1 MELFAYISLE
11 DLDKILRGI
20 DDEVG
25 KRFDEDSN
33 KVSSHN
39 CREGVNYVEL
49 FDDLKN
55 IGVLQQYNASKPEY
69 HDGGVLVRVNIP
81 KRLIVSHEGVSIYKV
96 EEKGQE
102 KYLELK
108 TYPVESKYLRTDN
121 FVDAVFDREC
131 SSTVEE
137 IEGEL
142 NFKYSP
148 RSMGE

>member
-11 DLDKILRGI
+11 DLDKILRGNH
-20 DDEVG
+20 DEVG

-33 KVSSHN
+33 RVSSHN

-55 IGVLQQYNASKPEY
+55 IGVLQQYNAGKPEY

>member
-1 MELFAYISLE
+1 MELFAYISLQ
-11 DLDKILRGI
+11 DLDKILRGNH
-20 DDEVG
+20 DEVG
-25 KRFDEDSN
+25 RKFDEDSN
-33 KVSSHN
+33 RVSSHK
-39 CREGVNYVEL
+39 CQEGVNYVEL

-69 HDGGVLVRVNIP
+69 QEGGVLVRVNVP
-81 KRLIVSHEGVSIYKV
+81 KRLIASHDGTSIYRV
-96 EEKGQE
+96 EERGQE
-102 KYLELK
+102 KFLELK

-137 IEGEL
+137 IEDEL

>member
-11 DLDKILRGI
+11 DLDKILRGNH
-20 DDEVG
+20 DEVG
-25 KRFDEDSN
+25 KMFDEDSN

-55 IGVLQQYNASKPEY
+55 IGVLQQYNAGKPEY
-69 HDGGVLVRVNIP
+69 HDGGVLVRVNMP

-102 KYLELK
+102 KYLEIK

>member
-11 DLDKILRGI
+11 DLDKILRGNH
-20 DDEVG
+20 DEVG
-25 KRFDEDSN
+25 KMFDEDSN

-55 IGVLQQYNASKPEY
+55 IGVLQQYNAGKPEY

>member
-11 DLDKILRGI
+11 DLDKILRGNH
-20 DDEVG
+20 DEVG
-25 KRFDEDSN
+25 KKFDEDSN
-33 KVSSHN
+33 RVSSHN

-55 IGVLQQYNASKPEY
+55 IGVLQQYNAGKPEY

>member
-1 MELFAYISLE
+1 MELFAYISLQ
-11 DLDKILRGI
+11 DLDKILRGNH
-20 DDEVG
+20 DEVG

-81 KRLIVSHEGVSIYKV
+81 KRLIVSHDGISIYRVK
-96 EEKGQE
+96 EKEQE
-102 KYLELK
+102 KFLELR

-137 IEGEL
+137 IENEL

>member
-11 DLDKILRGI
+11 DLDKILRGNH
-20 DDEVG
+20 DEVG
-25 KRFDEDSN
+25 KKFDEDSN
-33 KVSSHN
+33 RVSSHN

-55 IGVLQQYNASKPEY
+55 IGVLQQYNAGKPEY

-108 TYPVESKYLRTDN
+108 TYPVESKYLRTEN

>member
-11 DLDKILRGI
+11 DLDKILRGKHE
-20 DDEVG
+20 EVG
-25 KRFDEDSN
+25 KKFDEDSN

>member
-1 MELFAYISLE
+1 MELFAYISLQ
-11 DLDKILRGI
+11 DLDKILRGKH
-20 DDEVG
+20 DEVG

-33 KVSSHN
+33 RVSSHN
-39 CREGVNYVEL
+39 CKEGVNYVEL

-55 IGVLQQYNASKPEY
+55 IGVLQQYNAGKPEY
-69 HDGGVLVRVNIP
+69 QEGGVLVRVNVP
-81 KRLIVSHEGVSIYKV
+81 KRLLKSQEGTSIFRIQ
-96 EEKGQE
+96 ESGQE
-102 KYLELK
+102 RFLELK
-108 TYPVESKYLRTDN
+108 TYPVESRYLRTDN

-137 IEGEL
+137 IQDEL